1 MVHDSGEVEPARS
14 AALTARPGAGHALGR
29 VGVAA
34 LGTAGLVGLYLEF
47 YTTLGW
53 RGFVDYAGY
62 FTNLSNLLFILTN
75 LGLAFL
81 PLSRTCS
88 GAFLVLRGT
97 ATVGMVVTGIGY
109 AALLSETAGFFQ
121 HPWINYVIHGIMP
134 VLALLDWLVFPPG
147 PPRLRLRDAARWL
160 AFGLFWLVY
169 TMVRGGILSWYPYPF
184 IDPAAV
190 GWPAVVAAIS
200 ALAVVM
206 ALVALALL
214 RYQNRRC
221 RRL

>member
-1 MVHDSGEVEPARS
+1 M
-14 AALTARPGAGHALGR
+14 HALGR
-29 VGVAA
+29 VGIAT
-34 LGTAGLVGLYLEF
+34 LGAAGLIGLYLEF

-53 RGFVDYAGY
+53 RGLADYSGY

-81 PLSRTCS
+81 PAARTRT

-134 VLALLDWLVFPPG
+134 ALALLDWLVFPPG
-147 PPRLRLRDAARWL
+147 PPRLRLRDAWRWL
-160 AFGLFWLVY
+160 VFGLVWLVY
-169 TMVRGGILSWYPYPF
+169 TMVRGAILTWYPYPF
-184 IDPAAV
+184 IDPAVV

-206 ALVALALL
+206 SLVALAMLW
-214 RYQNRRC
+214 YQNRRC
-221 RRL
+221 RPVT